1 MNGRVWIKSVEPK
14 HVIAAVRCI
23 ERVDP
28 EGENLDAKSVSA
40 FLDTLD
46 I

>member
-1 MNGRVWIKSVEPK
+1 MNGRVWINSKEPR

-28 EGENLDAKSVSA
+28 EGENLDEKLVNV

>member
-1 MNGRVWIKSVEPK
+1 MWVKSKEPK

-28 EGENLDAKSVSA
+28 EGEDLDEKSITA

>member
-1 MNGRVWIKSVEPK
+1 MWIKSVEPK

-28 EGENLDAKSVSA
+28 EGENLDAKSVNA

>member
-1 MNGRVWIKSVEPK
+1 MNSKESR

-28 EGENLDAKSVSA
+28 EGGNLDEKSVSA

>member
-1 MNGRVWIKSVEPK
+1 MNGRVWIKSKELR

-23 ERVDP
+23 RQVDP
-28 EGENLDAKSVSA
+28 EGENLDEKSVKA

>member
-1 MNGRVWIKSVEPK
+1 MNGRVWVGSKEPR

-28 EGENLDAKSVSA
+28 EGGNLDEKSVNE